1 MKKVI
6 VFIYSL
12 VHFIVDLAC
21 AVLVKK
27 LVTPNTENELLLFIA
42 VILYNFFA
50 FSLQFPIGFI
60 ADKIN
65 KNGILALVGC
75 LLVVIAYIFPQ
86 FALIACIIAGIGNAM
101 YHIGSGIDVLNISD
115 KKASLSG
122 IYVSTGALGI
132 FLGSSP
138 NVTVFNSYIMI
149 FLLII
154 SAVIIKILYDKIKD
168 KVINEKM
175 IIPLV
180 NKTEKLII
188 TCLMI
193 TVIIRSYM
201 GFILAFEWKNDFSLA
216 LIATLAVVL
225 GKMLGGIIGDK
236 IGFIKISI
244 LSLLISSISFIFAFD
259 NWIIGCIA
267 ILFFNMT
274 MPITLTALANLLPNN
289 KGMAFGLLTFA
300 LFLGSLPV
308 FFGYG
313 GYLFNQFGLFLVT
326 IVSMIILY
334 IGIDNYNKEMKRRY
348 G

>member
-27 LVTPNTENELLLFIA
+27 IVTPNTENEILLFIA
-42 VILYNFFA
+42 VVLYNFFA
-50 FSLQFPIGFI
+50 FAIQYPIGII

-65 KNGILALVGC
+65 KNGIIALLGC
-75 LLVVIAYIFPQ
+75 LLVALAYAFSNV
-86 FALIACIIAGIGNAM
+86 ALIACIIAGIGNAM

-132 FLGSSP
+132 FLGASP
-138 NVTVFNSYIMI
+138 NMTIFNGYIMVV
-149 FLLII
+149 LLVI
-154 SAVIIKILYDKIKD
+154 SAIIIKVLYDKIKD
-168 KVINEKM
+168 KVINEEM
-175 IIPLV
+175 TIPLI

-201 GFILAFEWKNDFSLA
+201 GFIIAFEWKNDFSLA
-216 LIATLAVVL
+216 IIATMAVIF

-236 IGFIKISI
+236 IGFLKISI
-244 LSLLISSISFIFAFD
+244 LSLLISSIGFIFAFD
-259 NWIIGCIA
+259 NWIIGCIS

-274 MPITLTALANLLPNN
+274 MPITLTALANLFPNN
-289 KGMAFGLLTFA
+289 KGMAFGMLTFA
-300 LFLGSLPV
+300 LFLGSMPV

-313 GYLFNQFGLFLVT
+313 DYLFNKLGLFLITIGST
-326 IVSMIILY
+326 IVLY
-334 IGIDNYNKEMKRRY
+334 VGIDNYNKEMKKRY